1 MKKRRTLKQ
10 FTAIIL
16 TVLMLFVGFAALSNR
31 AKAFNNDV
39 KSGVVAIIFTLT
51 NAAYYCT
58 DGYDYYFLQDAGD
71 IDYSGGSGFFVGP
84 KGQDPEYIVT
94 NAHVVIDYVNT
105 GEGDSVILYT
115 GQYYNGEY
123 PVLLVA
129 EKCELRVYYD
139 QNDYDVAY
147 VEECGDPNKVDIA
160 VLHIKSPTQ
169 KRHSL
174 PLMIPDESMV
184 GSTVYTVGFPG
195 NADNMF
201 TSASQYGVNDVT
213 VHQGSITKFVVNEGK
228 GIERISV
235 DAIIQHGNSGG
246 PLVTEEGNV
255 IGINTNVWST
265 SPYENQIEADY
276 YALNATEL
284 VKYLD
289 KNSIPYYM
297 AKSGLPT
304 AALIAIIAGGCLVV
318 LGGIAAVLIIVL
330 NNKKK
335 ATAGA
340 APAAAV
346 AGAGAPAV
354 AAAAAGAPAGQP
366 MPQMAVQRRALIRSM
381 AVQHNGL
388 TLAVTAA
395 PILIG
400 RDPSNCKIV
409 YAEGTAGVSGRHCS
423 VAFDPATSDFIITDL
438 RSTYGTF
445 LMSGQKLNPNVPY
458 HVKAGDSFYVGDKQ
472 NVLRVELG

>member
-1 MKKRRTLKQ
+1 MKKRRTIKQ
-10 FTAIIL
+10 LAAIFLSVI
-16 TVLMLFVGFAALSNR
+16 VLLAGFGSLSSR
-31 AKAFNNDV
+31 AQAFNNDV

-71 IDYSGGSGFFVGP
+71 IDYSGGSGFFIGP

-115 GQYYNGEY
+115 GQYYNGEF

-147 VEECGDPNKVDIA
+147 VEECGDPNKVDLA
-160 VLHIKSPTQ
+160 VLHIKNPTT

-174 PLMIPDESMV
+174 PIEIPDESMV

-195 NADNMF
+195 NADNIF
-201 TSASQYGVNDVT
+201 TSASQYGISDVS

-228 GIERISV
+228 GVERISI
-235 DAIIQHGNSGG
+235 DATVQHGNSGG
-246 PLVTEEGNV
+246 PLVNEAGNV
-255 IGINTNVWST
+255 IGVNTNVWST
-265 SPYENQIEADY
+265 SPYENQIEVDY
-276 YALNATEL
+276 YALNATEI
-284 VKYLD
+284 VKFLD

-297 AKSGLPT
+297 AKKGLPT
-304 AALIAIIAGGCLVV
+304 AALIGIIAGGCLIV

-335 ATAGA
+335 AAVAGGPA
-340 APAAAV
+340 VAAGPAPAAAV
-346 AGAGAPAV
+346 AAGAAGPA
-354 AAAAAGAPAGQP
+354 PQP
-366 MPQMAVQRRALIRSM
+366 MPVVQKRAMIRSM

-423 VAFDPATSDFIITDL
+423 VAFDPSTNDFIITDL